1 MYIKSTG
8 GGLNGLNALLDVRA
22 DGRIVIL
29 AAVHMN
35 VLNCINTTRRAE
47 EGRAKRAEWG
57 EVYWICW
64 DSGDVLISR

>member
-1 MYIKSTG
+1 MIVSG
-8 GGLNGLNALLDVRA
+8 SGFNGLYALLDVRA

-29 AAVHMN
+29 AAVHTN

-47 EGRAKRAEWG
+47 EGRAKRAAWG